1 MNANIIESWINSL
14 GKGHGILV
22 ENRLIP
28 DLPLQELYPGRE
40 LLHIEPEPGLALSFW
55 AESKRFETLFIT
67 LIATTP
73 SSIGYKG
80 ELPKPFAH
88 TMTQS
93 GVRSSFGEP
102 MASKGPTSM
111 PKPMGATGG
120 WDAYRLDALTHPN
133 IKLVFKYT
141 PAMQV
146 KTLVFSLID
155 REHD

>member
-1 MNANIIESWINSL
+1 MNANVIEIWVKSL

-22 ENRLIP
+22 ENRLLP

-73 SSIGYKG
+73 PTIGYKG
-80 ELPKPFAH
+80 ELPMPFVH

-102 MASKGPTSM
+102 MASKGPARM

-120 WDAYRLDALTHPN
+120 VGRLSIGRCYAYEHQTS
-133 IKLVFKYT
+133 F
-141 PAMQV
+141 QV
-146 KTLVFSLID
+146 HAGYAGKNAGFFPD
-155 REHD
+155 RQGT